1 MKKLITLLLVLVSLS
16 SYSQNDS
23 IVKYYREITDDL
35 WVKDCLDNWIKD
47 TTKQWK
53 WKHYNVESIST
64 KELKEFYSSPSYK
77 RKKEAIRL
85 ELVKRNAI

>member
-1 MKKLITLLLVLVSLS
+1 MGAK
-16 SYSQNDS
+16 
-23 IVKYYREITDDL
+23 VKPS
-35 WVKDCLDNWIKD
+35 VKEYKRDARGKM
-47 TTKQWK
+47 TKQWT

-64 KELKEFYSSPSYK
+64 KELKEFYSSPSYS

>member
-1 MKKLITLLLVLVSLS
+1 MSIKLKPS
-16 SYSQNDS
+16 
-23 IVKYYREITDDL
+23 
-35 WVKDCLDNWIKD
+35 
-47 TTKQWK
+47 TKEYKRDARGKMTNQWT

-64 KELKEFYSSPSYK
+64 KELKEFYSSPSYS

>member
-1 MKKLITLLLVLVSLS
+1 MGAKIKPS
-16 SYSQNDS
+16 
-23 IVKYYREITDDL
+23 VKEYKRDARG
-35 WVKDCLDNWIKD
+35 KM
-47 TTKQWK
+47 TKQWT

-64 KELKEFYSSPSYK
+64 KELKEFYSSPSYS

>member
-1 MKKLITLLLVLVSLS
+1 MGAKIKPS
-16 SYSQNDS
+16 
-23 IVKYYREITDDL
+23 
-35 WVKDCLDNWIKD
+35 IKD
-47 TTKQWK
+47 YKRDARGKMTKQWT

-64 KELKEFYSSPSYK
+64 KELKEFYSSPSYR